1 MAGDGADGGAQ
12 ADVEVLEIDLEWHRA
27 PDAPIRSEAA
37 TPASSSNRRLDPRWL
52 IGAAVLAYLLWLFG
66 LGGDDSGGGSA
77 APDARTPVTTPAAEE
92 RLGVGAETPLD
103 IAADIAA
110 LTDLEKS
117 SSYLEVMVDAD
128 GNDLY
133 THIRPLDAVRGG
145 PRFAFVGADGHPI
158 VVDTASGSLTS
169 VTEETS
175 LTDFGGEVGSL
186 ALLRDGLGVIG
197 FDPDRLDLAVRVAS
211 GSVVV
216 ERHTGDHVVVARTIT
231 GIEFGE
237 YVTGENRPRT
247 EVPLPS
253 SLEVIAGVGVFIQ
266 PDAGGTYE
274 VTGGGLVQVSSHDVV
289 TTNGTRRLE
298 RRQGA
303 TGIENWIVDADGR
316 AWVLDGFDVGGDV
329 AMSPDGQWLYLSR
342 GTALDDVPI
351 LYGVESGEIV
361 TLDSRKDGLRAV
373 WSPDSDFLAG
383 LDLERECLWMD
394 FVNGLTG
401 CVSMNRLSIPAD
413 PDSSLVVY

>member
-27 PDAPIRSEAA
+27 PDEPIRIETAK
-37 TPASSSNRRLDPRWL
+37 PDSSSNRRLDPRWL
-52 IGAAVLAYLLWLFG
+52 IGAAALTYLLWLFG
-66 LGGDDSGGGSA
+66 IGGDDSDGGSS
-77 APDARTPVTTPAAEE
+77 APDTRTPAAED
-92 RLGVGAETPLD
+92 RLGVSVEASLD

-110 LTDLEKS
+110 LTDLERS
-117 SSYLEVMVDAD
+117 SSYLEVMVDAE

-133 THIRPLDAVRGG
+133 THIRPLDAARGG
-145 PRFAFVGADGHPI
+145 PRFAFVGADGHPV
-158 VVDTASGSLTS
+158 VVDTAAGLLTS
-169 VTEETS
+169 VTEETPV
-175 LTDFGGEVGSL
+175 TDFNGELGSL
-186 ALLRDGLGVIG
+186 VLLRDGTGVIG
-197 FDPDRLDLAVRVAS
+197 FDPDQPGLAVRVAS

-231 GIEFGE
+231 GIEFGD
-237 YVTGENRPRT
+237 YVAGETRPRT
-247 EVPLPS
+247 EVPVPANLQ
-253 SLEVIAGVGVFIQ
+253 VIAGVGVFIE

-274 VTGGGLVQVSSHDVV
+274 VTGDGLVQVSSHDVL
-289 TTNGTRRLE
+289 TTNGTRWLE

-303 TGIENWIVDADGR
+303 TGIENWVVDADGR
-316 AWVLDGFDVGGDV
+316 AWALDGFDVGGDV

-351 LYGVESGEIV
+351 LYGVETGEIV

-373 WSPDSDFLAG
+373 WSPNSDFLAG

-413 PDSSLVVY
+413 PDSLLIVY

>member
-27 PDAPIRSEAA
+27 PDAPIRSEA
-37 TPASSSNRRLDPRWL
+37 PMPGSSSNRRLDPRWL

-77 APDARTPVTTPAAEE
+77 APDARTPVTTPAADE
-92 RLGVGAETPLD
+92 RLGAGAEAPLD

-216 ERHTGDHVVVARTIT
+216 ERHTVTMWWSPEPSRDRVRRVRHRRESAPHRGAVALESR
-231 GIEFGE
+231 GHRRCGCLHPARRWRHLR
-237 YVTGENRPRT
+237 GHRWRPR
-247 EVPLPS
+247 P
-253 SLEVIAGVGVFIQ
+253 GVE
-266 PDAGGTYE
+266 PRC
-274 VTGGGLVQVSSHDVV
+274 V

-361 TLDSRKDGLRAV
+361 TLDSRKDGLGGLVARQRLPRQPRSRA
-373 WSPDSDFLAG
+373 
-383 LDLERECLWMD
+383 
-394 FVNGLTG
+394 
-401 CVSMNRLSIPAD
+401 
-413 PDSSLVVY
+413 

>member
-1 MAGDGADGGAQ
+1 MPIDRSARLLLLLALSLILMLTGCGVNQIPKKEQAVNATWAQVQNEYQRRADLIPNL
-12 ADVEVLEIDLEWHRA
+12 V
-27 PDAPIRSEAA
+27 A
-37 TPASSSNRRLDPRWL
+37 TVKGYAKQ
-52 IGAAVLAYLLWLFG
+52 
-66 LGGDDSGGGSA
+66 
-77 APDARTPVTTPAAEE
+77 EQ
-92 RLGVGAETPLD
+92 ET
-103 IAADIAA
+103 
-110 LTDLEKS
+110 
-117 SSYLEVMVDAD
+117 
-128 GNDLY
+128 
-133 THIRPLDAVRGG
+133 
-145 PRFAFVGADGHPI
+145 
-158 VVDTASGSLTS
+158 LTS
-169 VTEETS
+169 VTEGTS

-274 VTGGGLVQVSSHDVV
+274 VTGGGLVWVSSHDVV